1 MVSRPN
7 LTTTEQWSNCISLCS
22 GYKFSNSDCIRQNC
36 NFSIRNLST
45 RCFYA
50 LITHLL
56 WSFKG
61 QKTRILLVLTCI
73 SYYLFLFQHTTK
85 IVRWIPASDDVS
97 PMEAVG
103 SFLTNLF
110 QVLNRQAFS
119 PLPKRYNDGLAEFSH
134 SSTTPLSP
142 HPEEE
147 FVNVLHSALDFT
159 QGELIGLVLRI
170 YGGPP
175 EPFELLHCNCSTTED
190 DVKLFMKRIHQHPRQ
205 YLVLEVNHLPFQ
217 LQEVGKLCKAST

>member
-1 MVSRPN
+1 MAVLQGAAN
-7 LTTTEQWSNCISLCS
+7 KNIISYTPS
-22 GYKFSNSDCIRQNC
+22 
-36 NFSIRNLST
+36 
-45 RCFYA
+45 
-50 LITHLL
+50 
-56 WSFKG
+56 
-61 QKTRILLVLTCI
+61 VTCI
-73 SYYLFLFQHTTK
+73 NYFSLPFQHTTK
-85 IVRWIPASDDVS
+85 IVRWIPAGKDVS

-119 PLPKRYNDGLAEFSH
+119 PLPKRYSDDLAEFSH
-134 SSTTPLSP
+134 SPTTPLSP

-147 FVNVLHSALDFT
+147 FVNVLHGALDFT

-190 DVKLFMKRIHQHPRQ
+190 DVRLFMKRIHQHPRH

-217 LQEVGKLCKAST
+217 LQEVGTYIMHQLYISGEDKMLMH

>member
-1 MVSRPN
+1 MFLRINHSPALVLQGTGN
-7 LTTTEQWSNCISLCS
+7 KNIISP
-22 GYKFSNSDCIRQNC
+22 
-36 NFSIRNLST
+36 
-45 RCFYA
+45 A
-50 LITHLL
+50 
-56 WSFKG
+56 
-61 QKTRILLVLTCI
+61 LTCI

-119 PLPKRYNDGLAEFSH
+119 PLPKRYNDDLAEFSH
-134 SSTTPLSP
+134 SPTTPLSP